1 MYVIF
6 HKNINVI
13 RKLYNFFYLD
23 IIKKSLNG
31 KTDNVI
37 FHDIFLMTFCIYY
50 PTSGIHSIFTCFFK

>member
-31 KTDNVI
+31 K
-37 FHDIFLMTFCIYY
+37 
-50 PTSGIHSIFTCFFK
+50 KK